1 LSPKDLAQVLSAL
14 PPVTDSAVLVGTSTA
29 DDAAVYKISDELAL
43 IQTVD
48 FFTPI
53 VDSPYAFGEISA
65 ANSISDVYAM
75 GGRPVIA
82 MNIVGYPRNNPK
94 APLSA
99 LGDILKGGAAKAAE
113 GGVSVVGGH
122 SIDDNEPKYG
132 MAVTGFVHPDKIWRN
147 VGARPG
153 DSLVLTKA
161 IGTGIVSTAMRAQKA
176 DSAFVDAAIASMS
189 MLNKAAAEAAMAFD
203 IHACTDVTGF
213 GLLGHLREVLSS
225 DLDALLHLSSIPIL
239 PGTYELAKAGFVPGG
254 SRRNLAT
261 LEDVLTADDAIT
273 SIDQEILSDAQTS
286 GGLLFALSSNEAS
299 QLVAACKAAGLTA
312 AVIGEVSA
320 GVGKIHLRQ

>member
-1 LSPKDLAQVLSAL
+1 MLSAL

-225 DLDALLHLSSIPIL
+225 DLDAVLQLSNVPIL

-261 LEDVLTADDAIT
+261 LQDVLTADDAIT